1 MYLRGD
7 GKMSYEMRIATM
19 LADQIDGFI
28 YFVQENYENKH
39 KTYIENPD
47 KWYQVK
53 LLIEEFKF
61 QLNASELKRI
71 NRFSWNEKYTIL
83 LVDDVQKGMDVIE
96 EYVKRNYDELFMLTG
111 RLHTLRSFCS
121 SLKINHRN

>member
-7 GKMSYEMRIATM
+7 GKMSYKMRIATM

-28 YFVQENYENKH
+28 QLVQENYENKH
-39 KTYIENPD
+39 KTYIENLD

-61 QLNASELKRI
+61 QLNASELRRI
-71 NRFSWNEKYTIL
+71 NRFSWNGKYTIL
-83 LVDDVQKGMDVIE
+83 LVDDVQKGLDVIE
-96 EYVKRNYDELFMLTG
+96 EYVERNYDELFMLTG
-111 RLHTLRSFCS
+111 RLHTLRSYCS

>member
-1 MYLRGD
+1 
-7 GKMSYEMRIATM
+7 MSYKMRIATM

-28 YFVQENYENKH
+28 QLVQENYESKH

-61 QLNASELKRI
+61 QLNASELRRI

-83 LVDDVQKGMDVIE
+83 LVDDVQKGLDVIE
-96 EYVKRNYDELFMLTG
+96 EYVVRNYDELFILTG
-111 RLHTLRSFCS
+111 RLHTLRSFCT
-121 SLKINHRN
+121 SLKKGEV